1 MFVMLGLLKY
11 NKQLMISLLRIEW
24 LKMKKYNAFWWI
36 MGITAL
42 SYPGINYIFYMAYDT
57 IIQKNNTAGQ
67 LAKVYIGNPFTFPE
81 VWHTVAYFSSWFV
94 FIPAVVI
101 IMFISNEYSFKTHR
115 QNIIDGWSRSQF
127 VTSKLMDVLIISL
140 IISILYTAVALVS
153 GFANHE
159 QLTQSSWSQV
169 QYIGL
174 FTLQTFAQLSIAFL
188 VGFLIRKAFMALG
201 VFLFY
206 YIILEPILVGVFRIY
221 VNDIGRFLPLEIS
234 DRLIP
239 VPAFLGKIDIE
250 RYNKSISAIPQHII
264 MTVILTTAIWAISYG
279 INNRRDLK

>member
-1 MFVMLGLLKY
+1 MT
-11 NKQLMISLLRIEW
+11 SLVRTEW

-42 SYPGINYIFYMAYDT
+42 SYPGINYIFYKAYDS
-57 IIQKNNTAGQ
+57 IVQRHDTAGQ

-81 VWHTVAYFSSWFV
+81 AWHTVAYFSSWFV
-94 FIPAVVI
+94 FIPAVVV
-101 IMFISNEYSFKTHR
+101 IMFISNEYTFKTHR

-127 VTSKLMDVLIISL
+127 VTSKLIDVLIVSLIISL
-140 IISILYTAVALVS
+140 LYTAVSFVMGVTNQERLIQNTWGQA
-153 GFANHE
+153 
-159 QLTQSSWSQV
+159 

-174 FTLQTFAQLSIAFL
+174 FALQTFAQLSIAFFI
-188 VGFLIRKAFMALG
+188 GFLIRKAFMALG

-206 YIILEPILVGVFRIY
+206 FMILEPIGVQLLRLY
-221 VNDIGRFLPLEIS
+221 GNDNGRFLPLEIS

-239 VPAFLGKIDIE
+239 VPAFFGKIDIE
-250 RYNKSISAIPQHII
+250 KYNKSIAAIPQHIVL
-264 MTVILTTAIWAISYG
+264 TVILTVVIWAICYR